1 MFLVDR
7 STSMGNSWSNVR
19 NSIDSVVQANPSV
32 RFGLTVFPSDAD
44 PADGFFGSL
53 SGCVT
58 GYDWPNIS
66 MQTSPGTIF
75 TDYFDQNG
83 VKGAT
88 PLASA
93 LEHVAVNATDFWP
106 EGQGGY
112 LVVLSD
118 GADTCTGGDNC
129 SSACVA
135 TKLAT
140 YTRALRE
147 MNVKTYVIGYNYT
160 DDPIEL
166 NAIAQNGGTSFNEY
180 VYAGG
185 ESLLTGVFQEFL
197 LEIKECQ

>member
-1 MFLVDR
+1 MCETALIP
-7 STSMGNSWSNVR
+7 SYES
-19 NSIDSVVQANPSV
+19 NPSV

-75 TDYFDQNG
+75 TDYFDDNG

-93 LEHVAVNATDFWP
+93 LEHIAVNATISGQRVRVVIWWCSPMAQIPALVGTAVLRPAWP
-106 EGQGGY
+106 PS
-112 LVVLSD
+112 LP
-118 GADTCTGGDNC
+118 
-129 SSACVA
+129 
-135 TKLAT
+135 T

>member
-1 MFLVDR
+1 MARIPAPVGI
-7 STSMGNSWSNVR
+7 TVR
-19 NSIDSVVQANPSV
+19 
-32 RFGLTVFPSDAD
+32 
-44 PADGFFGSL
+44 
-53 SGCVT
+53 
-58 GYDWPNIS
+58 
-66 MQTSPGTIF
+66 
-75 TDYFDQNG
+75 
-83 VKGAT
+83 
-88 PLASA
+88 
-93 LEHVAVNATDFWP
+93 
-106 EGQGGY
+106 
-112 LVVLSD
+112 
-118 GADTCTGGDNC
+118 
-129 SSACVA
+129 SACVA

>member
-1 MFLVDR
+1 MLSWSYVLVDR
-7 STSMGNSWSNVR
+7 SPGQFGQCAKQHR
-19 NSIDSVVQANPSV
+19 FRYKQPSV

-66 MQTSPGTIF
+66 MQTRTISDF
-75 TDYFDQNG
+75 LTKRW
-83 VKGAT
+83 VT
-88 PLASA
+88 PLVQPLSI
-93 LEHVAVNATDFWP
+93 AVNATISGQRENWLSGGALRWRRYLHWGDLFFPAWP
-106 EGQGGY
+106 P
-112 LVVLSD
+112 
-118 GADTCTGGDNC
+118 TCY
-129 SSACVA
+129 
-135 TKLAT
+135 
-140 YTRALRE
+140 YTRFRE